1 MNIDIKNST
10 QICILSIIVSFFLCA
25 ILLRLSKPIWIM
37 EVNKNTGISYVYFPL
52 LVLYSGLF
60 SVIIGIIV
68 FLIFTT
74 DDNKSKEHRSHMD
87 NYV

>member
-60 SVIIGIIV
+60 SVIIGVIA

-74 DDNKSKEHRSHMD
+74 DDNKSKETSFT
-87 NYV
+87 YG